1 MMRVT
6 DPVCGM
12 DIDTESAAASRERN
26 GLRYWF
32 CSPACANH
40 FDADPVVQAAPGRP
54 ATPFRPADRI
64 RDAGIGRTRGVRRW
78 IGGVA
83 AAGTVVAGAL
93 LLLASSAVR
102 SGGAVVAI
110 AGALVMVCLAVCV
123 GMGVWQERTGQRAAR
138 RAAEFARRRHPDGTT
153 GRGETATKHDSL

>member
-1 MMRVT
+1 MRVT

-12 DIDTESAAASRERN
+12 DVDTESAAASREHS

-40 FDADPVVQAAPGRP
+40 FDTDPVVQAPPGRP
-54 ATPFRPADRI
+54 AVPFRPADRI
-64 RDAGIGRTRGVRRW
+64 RDDGIGRPRRVRHW
-78 IGGVA
+78 VGCVA

-123 GMGVWQERTGQRAAR
+123 GMGVWQERMGQRTAR
-138 RAAEFARRRHPDGTT
+138 RAAEFARRRHPHGTT
-153 GRGETATKHDSL
+153 GETATKHDSL